1 MIIRRFNPAEL
12 TKREFLSLKKK
23 YYMLS
28 HINTGEKSSPDYYK
42 VNDMFEWF
50 QSYMN
55 SKLFLKEV
63 DDEDNIR
70 VIENL

>member
-12 TKREFLSLKKK
+12 TKREFKALKKK

-28 HINTGEKSSPDYYK
+28 HLNTGEKSSPDYYK
-42 VNDMFEWF
+42 VNDMFEWI

-55 SKLFLKEV
+55 SKLFLSEV
-63 DDEDNIR
+63 DEDGNIR
-70 VIENL
+70 IIESL

>member
-12 TKREFLSLKKK
+12 TKREFKALRKK

-28 HINTGEKSSPDYYK
+28 HLNTGEKSSPNNYK
-42 VNDMFEWF
+42 VDNMIEWI

-55 SKLFLKEV
+55 SKLFLSEV
-63 DDEDNIR
+63 DEDGNIR
-70 VIENL
+70 IIENL